1 MRCQAVPG
9 NAPITPA
16 NVPAL
21 SRETG
26 RDKGA
31 RRARDGEVWK
41 GP

>member
-1 MRCQAVPG
+1 MRCPAVPG
-9 NAPITPA
+9 NAPTAPSI
-16 NVPAL
+16 VPAL